1 MFKIIYIKADY
12 EPWWQFEGWE
22 ENIVEEKVFD
32 NKEEARIFLDATLK
46 KFEEKYMYHAHKKE
60 RFWAFWSDDEI
71 QFCEACDDDIQ
82 TYHGIIWTENN

>member
-1 MFKIIYIKADY
+1 MYKIIYMKADY

-22 ENIVEEKVFD
+22 ESIVEEKVFES
-32 NKEEARIFLDATLK
+32 KEEAKSFLDATLK
-46 KFEEKYMYHAHKKE
+46 TFEKKYMYHAHKKD

-82 TYHGIIWTENN
+82 TYHGVIWKETN